1 MLENQFFFNY
11 QGSSVKVKEDLKQ
24 FWKRKAF
31 TLSNSTTYPKAIA
44 MPLDNGDFVDYRQ
57 AAIGK
62 RAGI

>member
-11 QGSSVKVKEDLKQ
+11 QGSSVKVKEELKQ
-24 FWKRKAF
+24 SQERKAF
-31 TLSNSTTYPKAIA
+31 TLSNSMYPEAIV
-44 MPLDNGDFVDYRQ
+44 MPLEDGDFVDYRQ